1 MSAPMLEVSGLR
13 KAFGSLIVTDDVDL
27 SLAPGERAAV
37 IGPNG
42 AGKTTLFNLLAGE
55 LRPDAGVIRLDGHA
69 VTRLSPDRRARAGL
83 ARSFQKNNLF
93 AQMTVLE
100 SLATAILVAERRM
113 RVFWRSFGGDR
124 ALRDRAV
131 EVAELVGLADA
142 LDTTVRHLSYGTQRQ
157 LEIGLALVGRPK
169 VLLLDEP
176 TSGMSPEETGAM
188 KTLIAGLPADLTILL
203 VEHDMDVV
211 FDLARSIT
219 VLDYGQVVAVG
230 SPEEIRRSSV
240 VREIYL
246 GSGAA

>member
-1 MSAPMLEVSGLR
+1 MSAPILEVSGLR
-13 KAFGSLIVTDDVDL
+13 KAFGSLIVTGGVDL

-42 AGKTTLFNLLAGE
+42 AGKTTLFNLLSGE
-55 LRPDAGVIRLDGHA
+55 LKPDSGTITLDGQA
-69 VTRLSPDRRARAGL
+69 LTRLSPDRRARAGL

-93 AQMTVLE
+93 AEMSVLE
-100 SLATAILVAERRM
+100 NLATAIMVAEQRM
-113 RVFWRSFGGDR
+113 HVVWRSFGGDR
-124 ALRDRAV
+124 GLRDRAQ
-131 EVAELVGLADA
+131 EVVDLVDLADERE
-142 LDTTVRHLSYGTQRQ
+142 TIVRHLSYGSQRQ

-188 KTLIAGLPADLTILL
+188 KALIAGLPAALTILL

-211 FDLARSIT
+211 FDLAETVT
-219 VLDYGQVVAVG
+219 VLDYGQVVAAG
-230 SPEEIRRSSV
+230 PPEEIRRSQI

-246 GSGAA
+246 GTDAA